1 MPKAGC
7 KLGLPPFINEGE
19 FLRAVDDASNLLAKS
34 FAFGYYDEDDMRQQ
48 AYLFALEASWDKY
61 DPKRPLANFLY
72 SHIKNRFINF
82 KRDKFHRN
90 DPPCTLCSTGTGHE
104 GGALCKKYMSWRDRN
119 ASKRNL
125 MRPDEFEEYAVPAP
139 LKANSEYDMIDI
151 HEVDE
156 MIDIHLPVELRSIYL
171 RLKSGDAVSKSKREL
186 LLIAIRGIVS
196 GGND

>member
-1 MPKAGC
+1 
-7 KLGLPPFINEGE
+7 
-19 FLRAVDDASNLLAKS
+19 
-34 FAFGYYDEDDMRQQ
+34 
-48 AYLFALEASWDKY
+48 
-61 DPKRPLANFLY
+61 
-72 SHIKNRFINF
+72 
-82 KRDKFHRN
+82 
-90 DPPCTLCSTGTGHE
+90 
-104 GGALCKKYMSWRDRN
+104 
-119 ASKRNL
+119 